1 MKKSFWWVL
10 AVLAACLA
18 AVVYLGFFRGV
29 SEKRTAAGAAPVRAT
44 PPKYVFL
51 FIGDGMS
58 TPQRMIADEFS
69 RAKGEGQLVMN
80 TLPVHATTRS
90 CSANSL
96 VTDSAAAATAIAC
109 GAKTNSGKV
118 GVDPADRR
126 LESVAEVAK
135 KLGKKVGIVTS
146 VTINHAT
153 PAGFYAHRSH
163 RSQGYEI
170 GLDLIDSGFDYFAGG
185 GLGKVENN
193 TKSKNYQGNIYEL
206 AAKRGY
212 TVTSTR
218 EEFEKLRP
226 GCGKVFARGCDGALP
241 YEIDAD
247 GSIPTLA
254 EFTRKGIELLDNPN
268 GFFMM
273 VEGGSI
279 DWCGHANEAAG
290 NLSEVLGLDRAVRVA
305 MEFAKRHEGETLI
318 IVTGDHETGGLT
330 MGFAGTGY
338 HLYMDRLALQKC
350 TTGEFARRVRAAR
363 VKKPDLCF
371 EDVKP
376 MLEECYGFKFSG
388 EGPMVLTAAERKEL
402 ETVSTPNGKSKYKI
416 VVAKL
421 SKTAS
426 IIMSH
431 KAGIGWTSGAHTAL
445 PVLTTSWGK
454 GAEEFSGFLDN
465 TDIANKLKA
474 LLRK

>member
-1 MKKSFWWVL
+1 MKKSFLLMLTVF
-10 AVLAACLA
+10 AALMLCA
-18 AVVYLGFFRGV
+18 
-29 SEKRTAAGAAPVRAT
+29 E

-90 CSANSL
+90 CSASSL

-109 GAKTNSGKV
+109 GTKTRNGKL
-118 GVDPADRR
+118 GVDPEDKR

-135 KLGKKVGIVTS
+135 KCGKKVGIVTS

-153 PAGFYAHRSH
+153 PGGFYAHQTSRTL
-163 RSQGYEI
+163 GYEI
-170 GLDLIDSGFDYFAGG
+170 GLDLIASDFDYFAGG
-185 GLGKVENN
+185 GLSKADDK
-193 TKSKNYQGNIYEL
+193 KSKNYRGNIYEL
-206 AAKRGY
+206 AAKSGY
-212 TVTSTR
+212 TVTSTKA
-218 EEFEKLRP
+218 EFEKLAP
-226 GCGKVFARGCDGALP
+226 GCGKVFARGCEGALP

-247 GSIPTLA
+247 GTIPTLA
-254 EFTRKGIELLDNPN
+254 EFTKKGIELLDNPN

-279 DWCGHANEAAG
+279 DWCGHGNEAAG
-290 NLSEVLGLDRAVRVA
+290 NLTEVLGLDRAVRLA

-318 IVTGDHETGGLT
+318 IVTGDHETGGMT

-338 HLYMDRLALQKC
+338 NLYMDRLAQQTC
-350 TTGEFARRVRAAR
+350 TTGEFVRRLRAAR
-363 VKKPDLCF
+363 KAKPDLGY

-376 MLEECYGFKFSG
+376 MLEKAYGFKFAG
-388 EGPMVLTAAERKEL
+388 EGPMVLTDAEKKEIEKAFATGKDGKTRVRAAQL
-402 ETVSTPNGKSKYKI
+402 G
-416 VVAKL
+416 
-421 SKTAS
+421 KTAR

-454 GAEEFSGFLDN
+454 GAQEFSGFLDN
-465 TDIANKLKA
+465 TDISNKLKA

>member
-1 MKKSFWWVL
+1 MKKLFLL
-10 AVLAACLA
+10 ALTVLAALSLCA
-18 AVVYLGFFRGV
+18 
-29 SEKRTAAGAAPVRAT
+29 E

-69 RAKGEGQLVMN
+69 RAKGEGQLMMN
-80 TLPVHATTRS
+80 TLPVQATTRT
-90 CSANSL
+90 CSASSL
-96 VTDSAAAATAIAC
+96 VTDSAAATAIAC
-109 GAKTNSGKV
+109 GVKTSNGKV
-118 GVDPADRR
+118 GVDPKDNR
-126 LESVAEVAK
+126 LESSAEVAK
-135 KLGKKVGIVTS
+135 KNGKKVGIVTS

-163 RSQGYEI
+163 RGQGYEI

-185 GLGKVENN
+185 GLGKFADNK
-193 TKSKNYQGNIYEL
+193 KSKNYQGDLYEL

-212 TVTSTR
+212 VVTSTR

-226 GCGKVFARGCDGALP
+226 GCGKVFARGGSDALP

-254 EFTRKGIELLDNPN
+254 EFTKKGIELLDNPD

-290 NLSEVLGLDRAVRVA
+290 NLNEVLGLDKAVRVA
-305 MEFAKRHEGETLI
+305 MEFAKQHEGETLI
-318 IVTGDHETGGLT
+318 IITGDHETGGMA

-338 HLYMDRLALQKC
+338 NLYMDRLALQKC
-350 TTGEFARRVRAAR
+350 TTGEFVRRVRAAR
-363 VKKPDLCF
+363 EKKQDLCF

-376 MLEECYGFKFSG
+376 MLEECYGFKFLG
-388 EGPMVLTAAERKEL
+388 EGPMVLTPAELKEL
-402 ETVSTPNGKSKYKI
+402 ETAATPKGKGKYKI
-416 VVAKL
+416 AAAKL
-421 SKTAS
+421 GKAAS
-426 IIMSH
+426 VVMSH

-445 PVLTTSWGK
+445 PVLTTSYGNGSEK
-454 GAEEFSGFLDN
+454 FSGFLEN
-465 TDIANKLKA
+465 TDISNRLKE